1 MRKNLPSNVPC
12 VFYVYSDKKN
22 HREIEDAKM
31 MAEAIGFKSIEL
43 DYQFYTFNAK
53 IRNQWRIAQMV
64 HQIIKIADDLSTLN
78 LYFFSNDIQ
87 GIYSVIGPDG
97 LEGLMKRVII
107 KDFNYLRDE
116 YSKMEIMAEPQQLD
130 IEDLIDRCGDN
141 ADGDDKNNT

>member
-1 MRKNLPSNVPC
+1 
-12 VFYVYSDKKN
+12 VYSDKKN